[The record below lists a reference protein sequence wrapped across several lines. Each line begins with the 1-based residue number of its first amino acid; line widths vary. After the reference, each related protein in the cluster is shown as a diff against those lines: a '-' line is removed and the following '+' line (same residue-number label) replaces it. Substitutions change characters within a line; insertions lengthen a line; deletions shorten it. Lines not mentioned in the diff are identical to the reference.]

1 MPSNAHSTGSAGSR
15 RNVYRLGD
23 SKAPLRS
30 RKRRNPCR
38 TFLEKFCATAPASRL
53 RILKSMLAD
62 FDSEATGCGESAKP
76 SHPDAAF
83 LLKNGISR
91 SLWARYEA
99 AQDEAWCLERQ
110 ENAP

>member
-1 MPSNAHSTGSAGSR
+1 MSSIHSTGSTGSR

-23 SKAPLRS
+23 SKAPLKS

-38 TFLEKFCATAPASRL
+38 SFLEKFCAATPASRL